1 MGYAGLELDGQVA
14 VVIGGTSGIGQVIAC
29 GLAEAGADVI
39 PSSRRAEPVEN
50 AARQIEA
57 LGRRS
62 LRVTSDV
69 TDRASLEGLLNAAVK
84 AFGKVDIL
92 VNAAGRTKRTPIL
105 EIEESEWNE
114 VLETNL
120 TGALRAGQ
128 IFGRHMVERRYG
140 RIIHIA
146 SLGFFL
152 ALYEVAAYGAS
163 KAALASLTR
172 TMAVEWAGSGV
183 CVNAIMPGVFR
194 TALNAQLLDG
204 TERGQ
209 EFLMRTPMNR
219 FGRLEELVGGAVFLA
234 SKSSSFVTGTI
245 LAVDG
250 GFLASGVNH

>member
-1 MGYAGLELDGQVA
+1 MGYAGLELEGQVA

-29 GLAEAGADVI
+29 GLAEAGADVVAT
-39 PSSRRAEPVEN
+39 SRRAEQVEN
-50 AARQIEA
+50 AAQKIEA

-69 TDRASLEGLLNAAVK
+69 TDRASLESLLNAAVE

-105 EIEESEWNE
+105 NLDETEWNE
-114 VLETNL
+114 ILETNL

-128 IFGRHMVERRYG
+128 VFGRHMVERRYG

-146 SLGFFL
+146 SLGSFI
-152 ALYEVAAYGAS
+152 ALYEVAAYSAS
-163 KAALASLTR
+163 KAALASLTK

-204 TERGQ
+204 TPRGQ
-209 EFLMRTPMNR
+209 EFLMRTPMKR

-234 SKSSSFVTGTI
+234 SRASSFVTGTI

-250 GFLASGVNH
+250 GFLASGVNQ